1 MKKLLFRIADTFT
14 DSLAKLTS
22 EEQKAAK
29 MTAFDLQIDPSGPGL
44 QFHRIDR
51 AKDKHFWS
59 VRVNR
64 DIRIIIH
71 KTESSFL
78 LCYVDHHDDSYHWA
92 ERRKL
97 EIHPQTGAA
106 QMVEIRETVKEVT
119 IPKYVESVEP
129 SRKPR
134 LFAGLEESTLL
145 KYGIPVDW
153 IDDVHNATEDSLF
166 ELIEHLPG
174 EAAEALLELAT
185 GGIPE
190 PVQTASEVINPFD
203 HPDAQRRFHV
213 VSNQEDLRLALD
225 YPWEKWLVFL
235 HPEQRKLVQREYNG
249 PVKVSG
255 SAGTGK
261 SIVALHRAAYLAEKD
276 PQARLLVTTFSE
288 ALAIA
293 LKNKLRYLIGN
304 SPRIFERIE
313 VHSIDQ
319 IGHRLF
325 SANIRKPDL
334 IEESDIKK
342 LLKEAS
348 ELEESLRFSQQFIWS
363 EWHEIVDAW
372 QLDSWEMYRDVSRLG
387 RKTRL
392 GEKQRRQLWTIFA
405 RVRKKLNEQ
414 NLLTKASMFAELT
427 KHLQQKQKRSYD
439 YAIVDE
445 SQDFGIPEMKFLS
458 ALGTSRPDSLFFAGD
473 LGQRIFQLPF
483 SWMSLGIDI
492 RGRSHTLHIN
502 YRTSHQIR
510 GQADRLL
517 PTELSDVDGNTES
530 RKGTISAFSGPD
542 PTINIFDSEK
552 QEIEGVANWLQ
563 DRISEGIQAEEIGLI
578 VRSENEIGRASQV
591 IESLGLNSVILGDN
605 LETNPNCVS
614 LLTMH
619 LAKGLEFRVVA
630 VMACDDEIV
639 PLQTRLESITDD
651 SDLEEVYNTERHL
664 LYVACTRARDQLM
677 VTGVDPASEF
687 LDDLLA
693 NN

>member
-1 MKKLLFRIADTFT
+1 MQFRIAHTFT
-14 DSLAKLTS
+14 DSLTKLTG
-22 EEQKAAK
+22 EEQKSVK
-29 MTAFDLQIDPSGPGL
+29 MTAFDLQMDPSGPGL
-44 QFHRIDR
+44 QFHRIDG

-64 DIRIIIH
+64 DIRLIIH
-71 KTESSFL
+71 KTEASFL
-78 LCYVDHHDDSYHWA
+78 LCYVDHHDDAYDWA

-97 EIHPQTGAA
+97 EIHPKTGAA
-106 QMVEIRETVKEVT
+106 QMVEIRETVKEITV
-119 IPKYVESVEP
+119 PRYVESVEP
-129 SRKPR
+129 SNSPK
-134 LFAGLEESTLL
+134 LFESLDESELL

-166 ELIEHLPG
+166 ELIEHLPE
-174 EAAEALLELAT
+174 EAAEVLLELAT
-185 GGIPE
+185 GGKPQL
-190 PVQTASEVINPFD
+190 VQTTSGAVNPFD

-213 VSNQEDLRLALD
+213 VTNQEELRLALN

-235 HPEQRKLVQREYNG
+235 HPEQRKLVQKQYNG

-261 SIVALHRAAYLAEKD
+261 TVVALHRAAYLAEKN

-288 ALAIA
+288 ALAEA

-304 SPRIFERIE
+304 SPKLFERVE

-319 IGHRLF
+319 TGYRLY
-325 SANIRKPDL
+325 SANIGNPDL
-334 IEESDIKK
+334 IDKSDLSKM
-342 LLKEAS
+342 LQEAS
-348 ELEESLRFSQQFIWS
+348 EFEGTHRFSQQFIWS
-363 EWHEIVDAW
+363 EWNDIVDAW

-392 GEKQRRQLWTIFA
+392 GEKQRSQLWTIFE
-405 RVRKKLNEQ
+405 RVRNKLTEQ
-414 NLLTKASMFAELT
+414 NLLTKASMFSEIT
-427 KHLQQKQKRSYD
+427 KYLQQEHKCPYD

-458 ALGTSRPDSLFFAGD
+458 AMGSSHPDSLFFAGD

-517 PTELSDVDGNTES
+517 PVELSDVDGNTEN
-530 RKGTISAFSGPD
+530 RKGTVSAFSGPN
-542 PTINIFDSEK
+542 PTIRIFDSEDL
-552 QEIEGVANWLQ
+552 EIDGVVQWLRDRIAEGV
-563 DRISEGIQAEEIGLI
+563 QAEEIGLI
-578 VRSENEIGRASQV
+578 VRSENEINRASKV
-591 IESLGLNSVILGDN
+591 IESLGLKAVILGDSI
-605 LETNPNCVS
+605 ETNPDSVS
-614 LLTMH
+614 VLTMH

-630 VMACDDEIV
+630 VMACDDEVV
-639 PLQTRLESITDD
+639 PLQSRLESITDE

-677 VTGVDPASEF
+677 VSGVDPASEF
-687 LDDLLA
+687 LDDLKED
-693 NN
+693 N

>member
-1 MKKLLFRIADTFT
+1 MQFRIAHTFT
-14 DSLAKLTS
+14 DSLSKLTS
-22 EEQKAAK
+22 DEQKAVK
-29 MTAFDLQIDPSGPGL
+29 MTAFDLQMDPSGPGL
-44 QFHRIDR
+44 QFHRIDG

-64 DIRIIIH
+64 DIRLIIH
-71 KTESSFL
+71 KTEASFL
-78 LCYVDHHDDSYHWA
+78 LCYVDHHDDAYHWA

-97 EIHPQTGAA
+97 EIHPQTRAA
-106 QMVEIRETVKEVT
+106 QIVEIRETIKEVT
-119 IPKYVESVEP
+119 IPKYVESVKP
-129 SRKPR
+129 SLAPK
-134 LFAGLEESTLL
+134 LFENLEESELL
-145 KYGIPVDW
+145 QYGIPVDW

-166 ELIEHLPG
+166 ELIDHLPG

-185 GGIPE
+185 GGKPQ
-190 PVQTASEVINPFD
+190 PVQTTSETINPFD

-213 VSNQEDLRLALD
+213 VSNQEDLRSALE

-235 HPEQRKLVQREYNG
+235 HPEQRKLVQRKYNG

-261 SIVALHRAAYLAEKD
+261 TIVALHRAAYLAEKN
-276 PQARLLVTTFSE
+276 PQARLLLTTFSE

-313 VHSIDQ
+313 VRSIDQ
-319 IGHRLF
+319 IAHRLYL
-325 SANIRKPDL
+325 ANIGKPEL
-334 IEESDIKK
+334 IEETDLKK
-342 LLKEAS
+342 LLQEAS
-348 ELEESLRFSQQFIWS
+348 ELEESFRYTQQFIWS

-372 QLDSWEMYRDVSRLG
+372 QLHSWEMYRDVSRLG

-392 GEKQRRQLWTIFA
+392 GEKQRSQLWTIFE
-405 RVRKKLNEQ
+405 RVRNKLTEQ
-414 NLLTKASMFAELT
+414 NLLTKASMFSEIT
-427 KHLQQKQKRSYD
+427 KYLQQEHKCPYD

-445 SQDFGIPEMKFLS
+445 SQDFGIPEMKLLS
-458 ALGTSRPDSLFFAGD
+458 AIGSSHPDSLFFAGD

-483 SWMSLGIDI
+483 SWMSLGIDV

-517 PTELSDVDGNTES
+517 PTELSDVDGNTEN
-530 RKGTISAFSGPD
+530 RKGTVSAFSGPN
-542 PTINIFDSEK
+542 PTISIFDSED
-552 QEIEGVANWLQ
+552 QEIQGVMRWLRDRITEGV
-563 DRISEGIQAEEIGLI
+563 QAEEIGII
-578 VRSENEIGRASQV
+578 VRSENEISRASKV
-591 IESLGLNSVILGDN
+591 IESLGLKTVILGDSI
-605 LETNPNCVS
+605 ETNPDSVS
-614 LLTMH
+614 VLTMH

-630 VMACDDEIV
+630 VMACDDEVI
-639 PLQTRLESITDD
+639 PLQSRLESITDE

-677 VTGVDPASEF
+677 VSGVDPASEF
-687 LDDLLA
+687 LDDLKED
-693 NN
+693 N